1 MREKRPVWQNF
12 LLGNSGAS
20 EQISKALLR
29 GGNSSSRTPL
39 LMETA
44 WLPENA
50 ESAVR
55 CWLKCFNSWN
65 GVIWGVWFCGPQF
78 PHSPWKRWS
87 HHPQRWWRNRE
98 IFGDVVIGDGAM
110 GWGVLG
116 VFSDLNGSL
125 SGNREVVVGWT
136 WWVFS
141 NLNDPTSGNGGVGL
155 RLGLVT

>member
-1 MREKRPVWQNF
+1 
-12 LLGNSGAS
+12 
-20 EQISKALLR
+20 
-29 GGNSSSRTPL
+29 
-39 LMETA
+39 
-44 WLPENA
+44 
-50 ESAVR
+50 
-55 CWLKCFNSWN
+55 
-65 GVIWGVWFCGPQF
+65 
-78 PHSPWKRWS
+78 
-87 HHPQRWWRNRE
+87 
-98 IFGDVVIGDGAM
+98 M